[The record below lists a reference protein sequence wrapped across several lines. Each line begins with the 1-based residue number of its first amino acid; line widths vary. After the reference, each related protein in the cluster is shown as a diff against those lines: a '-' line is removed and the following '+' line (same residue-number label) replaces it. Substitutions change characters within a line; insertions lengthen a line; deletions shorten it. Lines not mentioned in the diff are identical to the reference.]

1 MWHSRPGWG
10 SLVRLMYRRNLPH
23 IQVDDTPHFVTFRT
37 HKDFV
42 LPLAFTIASGDPSLD
57 KTSLSRCPAGI
68 GFGTAGQN
76 LISIL
81 RFLRSATYL
90 KGFIPDKGGNF
101 GLVVP
106 R

>member
-57 KTSLSRCPAGI
+57 KTSLVPLSRRHRVRDS
-68 GFGTAGQN
+68 GTKSDFHPKVFE
-76 LISIL
+76 IS
-81 RFLRSATYL
+81 YL
-90 KGFIPDKGGNF
+90 P
-101 GLVVP
+101 
-106 R
+106 